1 MYEVCFCIKLMYLER
16 LIASKCRRTDFASSP
31 HCCQTF
37 CRKLCQEK
45 FKNLFTHERSAT
57 EGDTVKMA

>member
-16 LIASKCRRTDFASSP
+16 LIASKSRRTDFVSSP

-37 CRKLCQEK
+37 YWKLFQEK
-45 FKNLFTHERSAT
+45 FNNLFIHERSAT
-57 EGDTVKMA
+57 EDNTVKMA

>member
-16 LIASKCRRTDFASSP
+16 LIASKCRRKDFASSP

-37 CRKLCQEK
+37 YRKLFHEK
-45 FKNLFTHERSAT
+45 FNNLFIHERSAT
-57 EGDTVKMA
+57 EGYTVKMA